1 MPKSFDVITFDC
13 YGTLIDWETGIRA
26 AFEAEARRD
35 GQTFDLDR
43 VIAAY
48 HELEPQAQAKPFR
61 AYREVLVEVALGIAE
76 RLDWSIDAGR
86 ARFLPESLPHWP
98 AFADTADGLNRLAAL
113 GHRIG
118 ILSNVDDDLLAGTR
132 RLLPDVFDTELI
144 VTAQQTRSY
153 KPALGHFE
161 EAGRRIGEARWIH
174 AAQSLFHDIRP
185 ADQAGLP
192 TAWVNRKNEPKPDWL
207 PESTIVVG
215 SLAELADFWS

>member
-1 MPKSFDVITFDC
+1 MPKIFDVITFDC

-35 GQTFDLDR
+35 GRTLDLDR
-43 VIAAY
+43 VIATY
-48 HELEPQAQAKPFR
+48 HDLEPQAQAKPFR
-61 AYREVLVEVALGIAE
+61 TYREVLVEVALGIAE
-76 RLDWSIDAGR
+76 RLDWPIDADR
-86 ARFLPESLPHWP
+86 ARFLPEGLPDWP
-98 AFADTADGLNRLAAL
+98 AFPDTEDGLNRLAAS
-113 GHRIG
+113 GHRLG
-118 ILSNVDDDLLAGTR
+118 ILSNVDDDLLEGTR
-132 RLLPDVFDTELI
+132 RLLPAVFDPELV
-144 VTAQQTRSY
+144 VTAQQVRSY

-161 EAGRRIGEARWIH
+161 EARRRIGDSQWAH